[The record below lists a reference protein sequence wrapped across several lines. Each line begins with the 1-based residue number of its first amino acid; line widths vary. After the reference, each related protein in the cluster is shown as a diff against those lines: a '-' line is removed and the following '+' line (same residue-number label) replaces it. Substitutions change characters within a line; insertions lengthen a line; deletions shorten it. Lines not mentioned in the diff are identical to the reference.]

1 LLAKSS
7 SLFDFIRLSIAQRK
21 ISQYEPGFS
30 EIDRGRVVPRRMS
43 RDLETGTAKQR
54 LERKGHHDV
63 STSNFLSNF
72 ILGSQDGLVNVLGIL
87 LGLTA
92 ATNDLKLIYVAA
104 FAALGAESI
113 SMGAVAY
120 TSTLAKRKQYLKAVK
135 SETEEMHEAPKL
147 EVEEVRGI
155 FRGWG
160 YHGEGLDKA
169 TEAIVN
175 NPKAWLA
182 FMMSYELNLEPVSES
197 EARNSFLIVMTS
209 TVFGSFVP
217 LIPYFFTGGGVL
229 ASATGSVVLSGA
241 MLFYI
246 GYYEAKTTIGSLWR
260 SGLQMA
266 VIGLSAG
273 VAGFLI
279 GHFVGALP

>member
-1 LLAKSS
+1 
-7 SLFDFIRLSIAQRK
+7 
-21 ISQYEPGFS
+21 
-30 EIDRGRVVPRRMS
+30 MS
-43 RDLETGTAKQR
+43 GVETGDAKQR
-54 LERKGHHDV
+54 LRRKGHHKAS
-63 STSNFLSNF
+63 STNLLSNF

-92 ATNDLKLIYVAA
+92 ATSDLRLIFVAA

-113 SMGAVAY
+113 SMGAVGY
-120 TSTLAKRKQYLKAVK
+120 TSTLARRKQYLKAVR
-135 SETEEMHEAPKL
+135 SESEEMRETPKL
-147 EVEEVRGI
+147 ETDEVREI

-160 YHGEGLDKA
+160 YRGEMLERA
-169 TEAIVN
+169 TKAIVG

-182 FMMSYELNLEPVSES
+182 FMMSYELNIEPVSES
-197 EARNSFLIVMTS
+197 EARNSFLVVLSS

-217 LIPYFFTGGGVL
+217 LIPYFFTGGGLV
-229 ASATGSVVLSGA
+229 ASALGSVILSGGL
-241 MLFYI
+241 LFFI
-246 GYYEAKTTIGSLWR
+246 GYYEARTTVGSLWR

-266 VIGLSAG
+266 AIGLTAG